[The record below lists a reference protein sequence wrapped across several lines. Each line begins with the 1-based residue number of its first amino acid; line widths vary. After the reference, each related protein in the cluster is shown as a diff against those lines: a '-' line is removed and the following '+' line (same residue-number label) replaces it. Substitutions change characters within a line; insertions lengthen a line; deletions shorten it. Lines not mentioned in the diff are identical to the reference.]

1 MSSADLL
8 IDAYERIHESVRA
21 ATEGLSMRQLHHRLD
36 PEANTLAWLVWHLA
50 RVQDDHVAG
59 AFDSEQVWV
68 AQGWAARFGLAL
80 EPGDI
85 GYGHTAEEVAR
96 VRAPAELLLDYYEA
110 VHSNTL
116 GHLRG
121 LTDDDLNRVV
131 DRSYEPPVTLAVRL
145 VSVLSDDL
153 QHVGQAAFLRGVL
166 ERLPA

>member
-21 ATEGLSMRQLHHRLD
+21 ATEGLSMEQLHHRLD